1 MALFLSLGG
10 SPLVASAGILSTFSD
25 LFREETASADVVKLS
40 PHNSQNVPL
49 LRAALNIDPN
59 PAKGGGDIAI
69 VGGTALLS
77 EEGPSGTMAD
87 IESAHSGQISIYVV
101 RERDS
106 IAGIA
111 KMFGVSVNTIAW
123 ANDLSRG
130 AVISPGQTLVI
141 LPISGVK
148 HTVTKGDTLKSI
160 AKKYQADLEEVLQY
174 NGLSSD
180 ATLAL
185 GDEIIVPDGEILT
198 PVLGSSGAAVR
209 ARGTGGPE
217 YLGYYGRP
225 IVGGR
230 KSQGIHGYNGV
241 DLAAP
246 YGTPILA
253 AAAGQVIV
261 SRDYGWNGGY
271 GNYIVIQH
279 DNGTQTLYAHTSS
292 NIVYVGQRIFQ
303 GQVVGYVGSTGKSTG
318 AHLHFEVRGAKN
330 PF

>member
-1 MALFLSLGG
+1 M
-10 SPLVASAGILSTFSD
+10 ASAGVLSAFSG
-25 LFREETASADVVKLS
+25 FFQEKTASAAVIRLNA
-40 PHNSQNVPL
+40 HNSQNVPL
-49 LRAALNIDPN
+49 LRAAINIDPN

-69 VGGTALLS
+69 VGGVALLS

-87 IESAHSGQISIYVV
+87 IESAQSGQISIYVV
-101 RERDS
+101 HEGDS
-106 IAGIA
+106 LAGIA
-111 KMFGVSVNTIAW
+111 KMFGVSVNTIVW
-123 ANDLSRG
+123 ANDLKRG
-130 AVISPGQTLVI
+130 TTITPGQTLVI

-148 HTVTKGDTLKSI
+148 HTVAKGDTLKSI
-160 AKKYQADLEEVLQY
+160 AKKYQADSEEIIQY

-180 ATLAL
+180 ATLAI
-185 GDEIIVPDGEILT
+185 GDEIIVPDGEILS
-198 PVLGSSGAAVR
+198 PIYSASGATAKVR
-209 ARGTGGPE
+209 GASGPE

-225 IVGGR
+225 LVGGR
-230 KSQGIHGYNGV
+230 KSQGLHGYNGV

-246 YGTPILA
+246 AGTPILA

-271 GNYIVIQH
+271 GNYVVIQH
-279 DNGTQTLYAHTSS
+279 DNGTQTLYAHNSS
-292 NIVYVGQRIFQ
+292 NIVFVGQRVFQ

>member
-1 MALFLSLGG
+1 M
-10 SPLVASAGILSTFSD
+10 VASAGVLSLFSD
-25 LFREETASADVVKLS
+25 LFTEEVASADVIKMS
-40 PHNSQNVPL
+40 AHNSQNVPL

-87 IESAHSGQISIYVV
+87 IESAHTGRISIYVV
-101 RERDS
+101 HEGDS
-106 IAGIA
+106 LAGIA

-123 ANDLSRG
+123 ANDLKRG
-130 AVISPGQTLVI
+130 AALVPGQTLVI

-148 HTVTKGDTLKSI
+148 HTVAKGDTLKSI
-160 AKKYQADLEEVLQY
+160 AKKYQADLDEMLQF
-174 NGLSSD
+174 NGLAAD
-180 ATLAL
+180 VRLAV
-185 GDEIIVPDGEILT
+185 GDEIIVPDGEILA
-198 PVLGSSGAAVR
+198 PARSSSGIAAKVR
-209 ARGTGGPE
+209 GASGPE

-225 IVGGR
+225 LVGGR
-230 KSQGIHGYNGV
+230 KSQGLHGYNGV

-246 YGTPILA
+246 VGTPILA
-253 AAAGQVIV
+253 AASGQVIV

-271 GNYIVIQH
+271 GNYVVIQH
-279 DNGTQTLYAHTSS
+279 DNGTQTLYAHNSS
-292 NIVYVGQRIFQ
+292 NIVYVGQHVFQ

-330 PF
+330 PI